1 MISRRALRRV
11 HLAASLTATAVVAS
25 LLAATIG
32 AEVLGTES
40 QVEAVKDWIARAL
53 LLLVPALAVAGI
65 TGARLAGRSRAP
77 IVRRKLR
84 RMRIVGA
91 TGLLV
96 LVPCALT
103 LARLAPSDL
112 AFAIVQVVEL
122 LAGGSNLSLL
132 VLNARDGMAMRA
144 KRAR

>member
-1 MISRRALRRV
+1 MRSRIALRRL
-11 HLAASLTATAVVAS
+11 HLAASLAATAVVAS
-25 LLAATIG
+25 LLAATISV
-32 AEVLGTES
+32 EVLGSES
-40 QVEAVKDWIARAL
+40 QVEAVKDSIARAL
-53 LLLVPALAVAGI
+53 LMLVPVLAVAGI
-65 TGARLAGRSRAP
+65 TGARVAGRSRAP
-77 IVRRKLR
+77 VVRRKLR

-103 LARLAPSDL
+103 LARLAPADP

-144 KRAR
+144 RRVR